1 MNLDVIY
8 LRVYL
13 SENAEIL
20 VDESIQNLR
29 NLLGELYPRPPAM
42 DILQLCT
49 NLVDFQTNLDIKM
62 YILSLAL
69 HVVWLKTT

>member
-1 MNLDVIY
+1 
-8 LRVYL
+8 
-13 SENAEIL
+13 
-20 VDESIQNLR
+20 
-29 NLLGELYPRPPAM
+29 M

-69 HVVWLKTT
+69 HVVRLKTT

>member
-1 MNLDVIY
+1 
-8 LRVYL
+8 
-13 SENAEIL
+13 
-20 VDESIQNLR
+20 
-29 NLLGELYPRPPAM
+29 M

>member
-8 LRVYL
+8 PRVYL

-20 VDESIQNLR
+20 VDKSIQNLR
-29 NLLGELYPRPPAM
+29 RPPAM

-49 NLVDFQTNLDIKM
+49 NLVDLQTNLDIKM